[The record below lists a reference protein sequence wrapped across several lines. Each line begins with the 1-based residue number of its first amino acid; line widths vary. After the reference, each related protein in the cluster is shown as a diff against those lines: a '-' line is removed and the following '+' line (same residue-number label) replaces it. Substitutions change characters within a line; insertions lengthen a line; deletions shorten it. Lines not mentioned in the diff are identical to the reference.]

1 MTDFA
6 DETPDDRK
14 QRYLRMAAE
23 ASKIA
28 NRSRRL
34 EMREACLQMVQS
46 WLRLAG
52 DTGNKNSQSNSS

>member
-1 MTDFA
+1 MSDYV
-6 DETPDDRK
+6 DETPAQRR

-23 ASKIA
+23 AEKIGSK
-28 NRSRRL
+28 SRRL

-52 DTGNKNSQSNSS
+52 DTDIARRDSK

>member
-6 DETPDDRK
+6 DETPDDRR

-52 DTGNKNSQSNSS
+52 DAGNKHSQNSS

>member
-1 MTDFA
+1 MSDCV
-6 DETPDDRK
+6 DETPDDRR

-23 ASKIA
+23 ASRIA

-52 DTGNKNSQSNSS
+52 DASNKTQSNGR